1 VYLKYTYY
9 VLIKGAIEIHL
20 LTVGVLTQG
29 FMRLTKYTDY
39 GIRVLIHLGTLGG
52 ELGSIR
58 EIARTF
64 NISQDHLK
72 KVVQDLSS
80 AGFIESMRGR
90 NGGIRLARQP
100 DEINLGSVLRHTE
113 GLDKLIECAGC
124 PVAPVCGLPP
134 ILAEASAAFAAVF
147 DKYTVGDLVTR
158 RPELRILLGT
168 A

>member
-1 VYLKYTYY
+1 MHFNATG
-9 VLIKGAIEIHL
+9 I
-20 LTVGVLTQG
+20 LTQD

-39 GIRVLIHLGTLGG
+39 GIRVLIHLGTSGG

-64 NISQDHLK
+64 EISQDHLK
-72 KVVQDLSS
+72 KVVQDLSA
-80 AGFIESMRGR
+80 AGFIESVRGR

-113 GLDKLIECAGC
+113 RLDELIVCAGC
-124 PVAPVCGLPP
+124 PASSACGLPP

-147 DKYTVGDLVTR
+147 DKYTVGDLVMR
-158 RPELRILLGT
+158 KPELRVLLGF

>member
-1 VYLKYTYY
+1 M
-9 VLIKGAIEIHL
+9 HL
-20 LTVGVLTQG
+20 FGMGVLTQV

-39 GIRVLIHLGTLGG
+39 GIRVLIHLGTSDG

-58 EIARTF
+58 EIAHTF
-64 NISQDHLK
+64 DISQDHLK
-72 KVVQDLSS
+72 KVVQDLSA
-80 AGFIESMRGR
+80 AGFIESVRGR

-113 GLDKLIECAGC
+113 RLDELVECAAC
-124 PVAPVCGLPP
+124 PVAPACGLPP

-147 DKYTVGDLVTR
+147 DKYTVGDLVRR
-158 RPELRILLGT
+158 RPELRLLLGS